1 MNWTA
6 ALVEEESLMMM
17 VRMMM
22 MMVNLVEEE
31 SLPARKSRTNSWGM
45 RRVSWTDPRS
55 WILDPRS

>member
-1 MNWTA
+1 M
-6 ALVEEESLMMM
+6 EEESLMMM

-45 RRVSWTDPRS
+45 RRVTWTDPRS